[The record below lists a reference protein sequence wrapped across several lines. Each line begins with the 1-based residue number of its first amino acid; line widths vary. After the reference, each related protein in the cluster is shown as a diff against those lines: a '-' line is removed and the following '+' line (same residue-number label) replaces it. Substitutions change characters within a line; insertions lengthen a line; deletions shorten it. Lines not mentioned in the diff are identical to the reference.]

1 MHIARIAHISLKM
14 CIRCAMCIKQCG
26 TTLQSPQ
33 CCCDR
38 RAPFVLNGKLKPMME
53 ASGGADPK
61 FIVNVSAM
69 EVLDVDVLDGLF
81 LLFFY
86 SDWMLTLL
94 MFLDLAVDA
103 VL

>member
-1 MHIARIAHISLKM
+1 
-14 CIRCAMCIKQCG
+14 
-26 TTLQSPQ
+26 
-33 CCCDR
+33 
-38 RAPFVLNGKLKPMME
+38 MME